1 MEERMNELMA
11 QGHSVCWTVLNG
23 KKVWILDGVPQED
36 REIIEV
42 VKDKKT
48 GRYKKVRKN
57 GKQ

>member
-1 MEERMNELMA
+1 MNELMA